1 MFNIKPDRRGHIQ
14 LFLVSLGITTLIN
27 GILFSFNINESVTQP
42 IKTEYPLLPSSWM
55 VGFIWTVLIGF
66 MTYTQWLLMK
76 HTRDCTLLSLI
87 PILFL
92 NCVLY
97 PLYSQGFSNDF
108 NQLIGNLFTI
118 AFASFI
124 TGRIRSITKLGSNLM
139 LIVTLWGLFAA
150 FAKIGRAHV

>member
-1 MFNIKPDRRGHIQ
+1 MFNIKPNRRGLIQ
-14 LFLVSLGITTLIN
+14 LFIISLGITTLIN

-76 HTRDCTLLSLI
+76 HTRDRTLLSLI

-124 TGRIRSITKLGSNLM
+124 TGRIRSITTLGSNLM
-139 LIVTLWGLFAA
+139 MIATLWGLFAT
-150 FAKIGRAHV
+150 FATSKLI

>member
-1 MFNIKPDRRGHIQ
+1 MFNIKPNRRGLIK
-14 LFLVSLGITTLIN
+14 LFLISLGITTLIN
-27 GILFSFNINESVTQP
+27 GVLFTFNINESVTQP
-42 IKTEYPLLPSSWM
+42 IKPEYPLLPSSWM
-55 VGFIWTVLIGF
+55 VGLIWTILIGF
-66 MTYTQWLLMK
+66 MAFTQWLLIK
-76 HTRDCTLLSLI
+76 KTRDRILLSLI

-124 TGRIRSITKLGSNLM
+124 TGRIRSITTLGSNLM
-139 LIVTLWGLFAA
+139 MIVTLWGLFAT
-150 FAKIGRAHV
+150 FVTFKY